1 MAVVQSI
8 EGYRP
13 GLIASVIAVHMTYY
27 APRWGFGASFES
39 KLAREMGEFH
49 SRYDPHRD
57 LFLTAADE
65 DNEIIGSITVD
76 GIAAASEGAHLR
88 WFIVNESV
96 AGRGIGGAL
105 MTRCMRFL
113 QKKGYQRAYLTTFK
127 GLDAARSLYERHGF
141 VLTDEHP
148 VDPWSGDVG
157 LQRFEWRSP

>member
-13 GLIASVIAVHMTYY
+13 GLIASVIALHMAYY

-65 DNEIIGSITVD
+65 DDEIIGSITVD

-88 WFIVNESV
+88 WFIVNESM
-96 AGRGIGGAL
+96 AGRGIGGDL
-105 MTRCMRFL
+105 MGNCTRFL
-113 QKKGYQRAYLTTFK
+113 QEKGYWRAYLTTFR

-141 VLTDEHP
+141 VLADEQP

-157 LQRFEWRSP
+157 LQRFEWRSS